1 MGKKV
6 LKNALKQKVPKK
18 KVSVSKW
25 HAVPLKGS
33 FMLASMLGFLIS
45 LYSVYP
51 NNKSFGFAFML
62 IFAAMFA
69 ASIVSL
75 SKSPVIVP

>member
-1 MGKKV
+1 MGKKKV
-6 LKNALKQKVPKK
+6 LKKSLKK

-25 HAVPLKGS
+25 HAVPLKGT
-33 FMLASMLGFLIS
+33 FMLSSMLGFLIS

-51 NNKSFGFAFML
+51 NHRSFGFAFML
-62 IFAAMFA
+62 VFAAMFA

-75 SKSPVIVP
+75 SKSPVVLP